1 MPHRSKG
8 LKRNLKYKD
17 KREDG
22 YIFIRFRKEI
32 NKDGFHREEWQHPY
46 HRSNIYRAKYDL
58 KYKESEKGFFDI
70 LWQSIKNSSKKR
82 GTINFIKDRDH
93 LLELWNNHKKEY
105 GRRCRYTGIE
115 LTTKRSM
122 GEGRTPTT
130 PTNISIDRVDPR
142 RPYEE
147 KNIVFCTWEFNNR
160 KNSITPDDCKRI
172 LEVYEELHARS

>member
-1 MPHRSKG
+1 MIKG

-46 HRSNIYRAKYDL
+46 HRSNTYRAKYDL
-58 KYKESEKGFFDI
+58 KYKESEKGFCDI
-70 LWQSIKNSSKKR
+70 LWQSIKKSSKKR
-82 GTINFIKDRDH
+82 GAINFIKNRDH

-105 GRRCRYTGIE
+105 GPHCRYTGVE

-122 GEGRTPTT
+122 GKGWKPSR
-130 PTNISIDRVDPR
+130 PTNLSIDRIDPR
-142 RPYEE
+142 LPYEE
-147 KNIVFCTWEFNNR
+147 GNIVFCTWEFNNR
-160 KNSITPDDCKRI
+160 KHGVTPDDCKRI
-172 LEVYEELHARS
+172 LKVYEEMNEN